1 MREEEIWRRGEE
13 RRGEEEVD
21 GRRHEGRERDRRGK
35 ERLSNSRKGGEER
48 RGTGGAM
55 GEEERKRGEEG
66 REGLASNISLLC
78 LLVES

>member
-1 MREEEIWRRGEE
+1 
-13 RRGEEEVD
+13 
-21 GRRHEGRERDRRGK
+21 
-35 ERLSNSRKGGEER
+35 
-48 RGTGGAM
+48 M